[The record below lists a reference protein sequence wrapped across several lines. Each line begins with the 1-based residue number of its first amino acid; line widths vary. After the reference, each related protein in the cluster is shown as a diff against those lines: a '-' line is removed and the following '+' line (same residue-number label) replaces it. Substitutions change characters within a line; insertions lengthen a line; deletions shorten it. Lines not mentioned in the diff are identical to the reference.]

1 MDFLFSKY
9 FISTRKAYVTT
20 IMIILARISMIATHV
35 YVYFMDFAIDKVSLS
50 FNDIRGSLGLIF
62 PNAHVYANKYNFQ
75 SDH

>member
-1 MDFLFSKY
+1 
-9 FISTRKAYVTT
+9 
-20 IMIILARISMIATHV
+20 MIATHV

-50 FNDIRGSLGLIF
+50 FNDIRGSLRLIF